1 MADAML
7 ALHPGVQRLRP
18 SAHDWNVTV
27 RQNRVGSAARRAVAR
42 GDRTCG
48 TLSRESEG
56 FSRWDRAAGS

>member
-1 MADAML
+1 M
-7 ALHPGVQRLRP
+7 P
-18 SAHDWNVTV
+18 SKTVAEPCSENFNVSTVTV